1 MQSSPDYGAAVPSP
15 DAQVLVALDLEGV
28 LTPEIW
34 PSIGELLG
42 ISSLARTTRDT
53 GDYPSL
59 LQERLA
65 VVERHRLGLAALQ
78 GLVARLD
85 PLPGG
90 LELLDLL
97 RARWPVVV
105 VSDTFEQLAQPLLD
119 KLGRPFVLCHRLRV
133 EGDVITGAPL
143 RRPDAKP
150 SAVRAFQAMG
160 YRVVAAG
167 DSHNDLAMLRT
178 ADRGCLV
185 RPPASL
191 RSAGLAIAE
200 DLSELRDWLDAS
212 LADLM
217 VCRR

>member
-1 MQSSPDYGAAVPSP
+1 MPSS

-42 ISSLARTTRDT
+42 IDGLARTTRDT
-53 GDYPSL
+53 GDYPAL
-59 LQERLA
+59 LRERLA

-78 GLVARLD
+78 ALVARLD
-85 PLPGG
+85 PLPDG
-90 LELLDLL
+90 LELLDHL
-97 RARWPVVV
+97 RATWPVVV

-119 KLGRPFVLCHRLRV
+119 KLGRPLVLCHRLEV
-133 EGDVITGAPL
+133 DADVITGAPL

-150 SAVRAFQAMG
+150 GAVRAFQAMG

-185 RPPASL
+185 RPPAVL
-191 RSAGLAIAE
+191 RSTGLPVAE
-200 DLSELRDWLDAS
+200 DLPELRDWLDAS
-212 LADLM
+212 IADLTG
-217 VCRR
+217 CPR